1 MFLILSLIVLVAAFN
16 IVSSLI
22 MLVRAKTRDMAI
34 LRTMGAPRDAV
45 LRIFMEIGL
54 SIGIAGTIVGM
65 AIGFSLLY
73 FRQGV
78 LRGVEFLTGQPLWDP
93 SFRFLTELPSKHD
106 PVDIVGIAVMSI
118 MFRLLAS
125 LCPAFRAST
134 TERVLCCRHR

>member
-1 MFLILSLIVLVAAFN
+1 MYGRPPSSTRTDPLLPSTTLFRIL
-16 IVSSLI
+16 
-22 MLVRAKTRDMAI
+22 AI

-45 LRIFMEIGL
+45 LRIFMAIGL

-93 SFRFLTELPSKHD
+93 SIRRSEEQPSELQS
-106 PVDIVGIAVMSI
+106 
-118 MFRLLAS
+118 LLRSSYAS
-125 LCPAFRAST
+125 SCLKTKNEANHNST
-134 TERVLCCRHR
+134 LL

>member
-1 MFLILSLIVLVAAFN
+1 MYGRPPSSTRTDPLLPSTTLFRIL
-16 IVSSLI
+16 
-22 MLVRAKTRDMAI
+22 AI

-45 LRIFMEIGL
+45 LRIFMAIGL

-93 SFRFLTELPSKHD
+93 SIRFLTELPSKRSEEHTSELQSLMR
-106 PVDIVGIAVMSI
+106 ISYAV
-118 MFRLLAS
+118 FCLQKKRQ
-125 LCPAFRAST
+125 
-134 TERVLCCRHR
+134 